1 MLRIPT
7 LVGLAFIASAA
18 SAANFDNRSGRYS
31 FTPLPS
37 AEAEM
42 KRMNTIM
49 ELSDQQPTGR
59 YVRKGET
66 VRVNVGGMPSG
77 YRARDGRL
85 PSHDRKLVAESAGR
99 AAAQRQQPVRRQ
111 AERSAVHHDHRAR
124 RQARHVD

>member
-7 LVGLAFIASAA
+7 LVSLAFLASAA
-18 SAANFDNRSGRYS
+18 SAAHFDNQSGRYS

-66 VRVNVGGMPSG
+66 ALTLCMPVTVKRTTTTDDGDETDVAFTRFVYKPHWFALSQTEGTDLEPLAMPS
-77 YRARDGRL
+77 
-85 PSHDRKLVAESAGR
+85 
-99 AAAQRQQPVRRQ
+99 
-111 AERSAVHHDHRAR
+111 
-124 RQARHVD
+124 

>member
-1 MLRIPT
+1 
-7 LVGLAFIASAA
+7 LAFIASAA
-18 SAANFDNRSGRYS
+18 SATNFDNRSGRYS

-49 ELSDQQPTGR
+49 QLSDQQPTGR

-77 YRARDGRL
+77 YRARAMVGF
-85 PSHDRKLVAESAGR
+85 
-99 AAAQRQQPVRRQ
+99 RRMIGK
-111 AERSAVHHDHRAR
+111 SS
-124 RQARHVD
+124 